1 MVVVVVVVV
10 VVVCVCVWG
19 GGRGF
24 GRLLNSHGFNPVLI
38 LCTFTFSTKKC
49 GDEHPLSTTVLSH
62 FQNFPYTTP

>member
-1 MVVVVVVVV
+1 MVVV
-10 VVVCVCVWG
+10 VVVCVCVWGG

-62 FQNFPYTTP
+62 FQNFPYTTS

>member
-1 MVVVVVVVV
+1 MVVVVV
-10 VVVCVCVWG
+10 VVVCVCGGGG

-62 FQNFPYTTP
+62 FQNFPYTTS

>member
-1 MVVVVVVVV
+1 MVVVV
-10 VVVCVCVWG
+10 VVVCVCGGEG

>member
-1 MVVVVVVVV
+1 MV
-10 VVVCVCVWG
+10 VVVCVCVGGGGG